1 MIYLFNKLLISR
13 WLWSFFYFMLLEV
26 FIYFKIVL
34 SVRNMIVFKIVG
46 YIKRLFDLM
55 WLSDVVDLNLIE
67 LDI

>member
-55 WLSDVVDLNLIE
+55 WLSDVV
-67 LDI
+67 